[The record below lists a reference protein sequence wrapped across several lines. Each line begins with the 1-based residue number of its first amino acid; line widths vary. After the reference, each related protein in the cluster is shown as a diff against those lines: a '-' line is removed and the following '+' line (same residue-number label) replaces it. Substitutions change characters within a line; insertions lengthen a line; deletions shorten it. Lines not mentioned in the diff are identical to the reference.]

1 MKPLNILGES
11 HDSDGHRWELWE
23 RDGVFSIIQDGI
35 PCASSFTH
43 GSEDMMADV
52 AIAPIT
58 RATQPIVMIA
68 GLGLGYGMARV
79 CQQLKREKAKV
90 IIAEPVQA
98 IIDWNR
104 QYGEN
109 APILRD
115 DPRIDIECTTAVE
128 LCQKRTG
135 SLHAILLKHTH
146 ARCQLSVQDAQAY
159 FNALKGGSLLVI
171 AIGKTDKRLEG
182 ILRRAGFEVSFTH
195 VPASSKGK
203 QMKLHTLILARR
215 GRFVPF
221 AQRGGGSDASDKS

>member
-1 MKPLNILGES
+1 MKPLNKLGEAF
-11 HDSDGHRWELWE
+11 DAQGGLWELWE
-23 RDGVFSIIQDGI
+23 RDEILTILQDGI

-52 AIAPIT
+52 GIAPIM
-58 RATQPIVMIA
+58 RATQPIIMIA
-68 GLGLGYGMARV
+68 GLGLGYGLARV
-79 CQQLKREKAKV
+79 SQQIKREKAKFIV
-90 IIAEPVQA
+90 AEPVQA

-109 APILRD
+109 AALLRED
-115 DPRIDIECTTAVE
+115 ARVEIECASALD
-128 LCQKRTG
+128 LCQKRIG
-135 SLHAILLKHTH
+135 SLHTILLKHTH
-146 ARCQLSVQDAQAY
+146 ARCQITVQEAQIY

-195 VPASSKGK
+195 VPAASKGK

-221 AQRGGGSDASDKS
+221 AQRSSGKDECKKS

>member
-1 MKPLNILGES
+1 MKPLNKLGES
-11 HDSDGHRWELWE
+11 QDAHGGLWELWE
-23 RDGVFSIIQDGI
+23 RDGILTLLQDGI

-52 AIAPIT
+52 GIAPIT
-58 RATQPIVMIA
+58 RATQPMIMIA
-68 GLGLGYGMARV
+68 GLGLGYGLARV
-79 CQQLKREKAKV
+79 SQQIKREKAKF

-98 IIDWNR
+98 VIDWNR
-104 QYGEN
+104 QHGEN

-115 DPRIDIECTTAVE
+115 DPRVEIECASAVE

-146 ARCQLSVQDAQAY
+146 ARCPISVQDAQAF
-159 FNALKGGSLLVI
+159 FNALKGGSMLVI

-195 VPASSKGK
+195 VPAASKGK

-221 AQRGGGSDASDKS
+221 AQRSTEKG